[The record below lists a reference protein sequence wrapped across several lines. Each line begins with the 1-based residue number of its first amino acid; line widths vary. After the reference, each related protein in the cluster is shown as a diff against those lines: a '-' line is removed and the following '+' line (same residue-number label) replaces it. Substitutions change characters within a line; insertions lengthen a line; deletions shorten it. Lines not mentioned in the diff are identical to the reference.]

1 MASLKDLPRLQVRPL
16 HWQSQHHGMI
26 TINIFT
32 IKVNGGPALV
42 LKSFYIKVM
51 KQTFSFLRWHYKVN
65 FLLWLCCIV
74 LLLAWVK
81 IIADHHLSYKELFIT
96 FKCQST
102 WL

>member
-1 MASLKDLPRLQVRPL
+1 MTREHGLLERSTFLPRLQVRPI
-16 HWQSQHHGMI
+16 HWQSQHYGMI

-42 LKSFYIKVM
+42 LKSFSIKVM

-65 FLLWLCCIV
+65 FM
-74 LLLAWVK
+74 AWVK

-96 FKCQST
+96 FLKCQSA